1 MTSAINHIFRA
12 ALIALAIS
20 FVLLAT
26 SDMNCSAANAE
37 NTKKAVPSDKTR
49 TADHLREN
57 EELIF
62 GFSTKK
68 GKVLTIAK
76 DKAGK
81 YIIYRFGPPGK
92 VEFEFPP
99 DGKDSYEL
107 MTYSSYMSPGNADL
121 NYLRFKND
129 DFMYVV
135 YDEYGVDP
143 DSGKGM
149 KFVGIK
155 LINQKQNKTYDIKG
169 DTSTRRGSLMDLRFM
184 DKVNSDGFSL

>member
-1 MTSAINHIFRA
+1 MTITIKHICLTALTAFIISA
-12 ALIALAIS
+12 
-20 FVLLAT
+20 VLLAT
-26 SDMNCSAANAE
+26 PAVDCLAGKSGKAKKDEPSAE
-37 NTKKAVPSDKTR
+37 TKH
-49 TADHLREN
+49 ADHLKKN

-62 GFSTKK
+62 GFNTKK

-76 DKAGK
+76 DRGGK

-99 DGKDSYEL
+99 DGRDSYEL

-143 DSGKGM
+143 DSGKGK

-155 LINQKQNKTYDIKG
+155 LINQKKNKTYDIKG
-169 DTSTRRGSLMDLRFM
+169 VTSTRRGSLMDLRFM